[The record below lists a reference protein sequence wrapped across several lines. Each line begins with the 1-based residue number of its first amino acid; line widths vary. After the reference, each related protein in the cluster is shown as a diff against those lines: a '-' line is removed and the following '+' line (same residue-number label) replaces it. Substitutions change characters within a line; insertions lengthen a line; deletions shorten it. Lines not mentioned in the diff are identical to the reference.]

1 MYLLLYS
8 FKVFIVMLIK
18 IDFFFYEYLFTKIN
32 IKNHYLFILY
42 LSIKKSLIKKIFN
55 DFLYISFPK

>member
-42 LSIKKSLIKKIFN
+42 FSIKISLIKKIFN

>member
-42 LSIKKSLIKKIFN
+42 FSIKKSLIKKIFN